1 MFQATQFHFLNTVN
15 SNGFFNKNLTVILV
29 SYTKFSE
36 WQEMTGNH
44 LRQVQRTTANT
55 HRLINI
61 LADTNHVLV
70 HLQGYF
76 ALPEVT
82 ICGL

>member
-1 MFQATQFHFLNTVN
+1 MFQATQFHFFFNTVN

-29 SYTKFSE
+29 SYTKFGE

-44 LRQVQRTTANT
+44 LRQVQKTTANK
-55 HRLINI
+55 HRLINL

-70 HLQGYF
+70 HLQGYI
-76 ALPEVT
+76 AL
-82 ICGL
+82 